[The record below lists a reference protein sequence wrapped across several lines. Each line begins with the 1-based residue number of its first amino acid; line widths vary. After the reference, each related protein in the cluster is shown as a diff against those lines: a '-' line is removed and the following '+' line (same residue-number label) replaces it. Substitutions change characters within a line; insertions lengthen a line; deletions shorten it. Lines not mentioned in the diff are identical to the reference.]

1 MIDFSRIK
9 MVVSDM
15 DGTLLN
21 SSHEVSP
28 RFFELFEQLKRH
40 EILFVAASGRQFPSM
55 RSKLQPIENQMSF
68 ISENGALIVEQQQVL
83 HKQAL
88 DRSQLVAL
96 LQKLKGLSEIESILC
111 SEKTAYSLSKNL
123 HFHGLLNEYYEAH
136 TLINSLD
143 QTKDD
148 ILKLALYHKEGGEQ
162 YIYPH
167 FQEYDG
173 PLKVKVSGDYW
184 VDISDKNANKGFAL
198 ETLMKKYQ
206 VNPDELLVFGDY
218 NNDLEMLALTPNSVA
233 MANAHKQVIKAANY
247 TTNSNDAFGVENIL
261 EELIRHR

>member
-1 MIDFSRIK
+1 
-9 MVVSDM
+9 MVVTDM

-21 SSHEVSP
+21 SAHQVSN
-28 RFFELFEQLKRH
+28 RFFELFEGLKQHDIR
-40 EILFVAASGRQFPSM
+40 FVAASGRQFPSM
-55 RSKLQPIENQMSF
+55 RSKLQTIAHQMSF
-68 ISENGALIVEQQQVL
+68 ISENGALIVEQEQVL

-88 DRSQLVAL
+88 DRNQLVAL
-96 LQKLKGLSEIESILC
+96 LEKLEQLTEVESILC
-111 SEKTAYSLSKNL
+111 SEKTAYSLSTNL

-136 TLINSLD
+136 TLIDSLE
-143 QTKDD
+143 QTQDD

-162 YIYPH
+162 HIYPH

-206 VNPDELLVFGDY
+206 VNPDELIVFGDY
-218 NNDLEMLALTPNSVA
+218 NNDLEMLALTANSVA
-233 MANAHKQVIKAANY
+233 MANAHKQVLAAANY
-247 TTNSNDAFGVENIL
+247 TTETNDAHGVEQLL
-261 EELIRHR
+261 EALIRSR

>member
-1 MIDFSRIK
+1 
-9 MVVSDM
+9 M

-21 SSHEVSP
+21 SSHEVSS
-28 RFFELFEQLKRH
+28 RFFELFEQLKRR
-40 EILFVAASGRQFPSM
+40 EIRFVAASGRQFPSM
-55 RSKLQPIENQMSF
+55 RSKLQPIEDHMSF
-68 ISENGALIVEQQQVL
+68 ISENGGLIVEQQQVL

-88 DRSQLVAL
+88 DRSQLEAL
-96 LQKLKGLSEIESILC
+96 LQKLKGLSEIEFILC

-162 YIYPH
+162 HIYPH

-206 VNPDELLVFGDY
+206 VNPDELIVFGDY

-233 MANAHKQVIKAANY
+233 MANAHKQVLAAANY
-247 TTNSNDAFGVENIL
+247 TTETNDAHGVELLL
-261 EELIRHR
+261 EALIRSR

>member
-1 MIDFSRIK
+1 
-9 MVVSDM
+9 M

-21 SSHEVSP
+21 SAHQVSS
-28 RFFELFEQLKRH
+28 RFFELFEGLKQRD
-40 EILFVAASGRQFPSM
+40 IRFVAASGRQFPSM
-55 RSKLQPIENQMSF
+55 RSKLQTIAHQMSF
-68 ISENGALIVEQQQVL
+68 ISENGALIVEQEQVL

-88 DRSQLVAL
+88 DRNQLVAL
-96 LQKLKGLSEIESILC
+96 LEKLKGLSEIESILC
-111 SEKTAYSLSKNL
+111 SEKTAYSLSNNL

-136 TLINSLD
+136 TLINSLE
-143 QTKDD
+143 QAQDD

-162 YIYPH
+162 HIYPH

-184 VDISDKNANKGFAL
+184 VDISDKNANKGYAL

-233 MANAHKQVIKAANY
+233 MANAHKKVIKAANY
-247 TTNSNDAFGVENIL
+247 TTHSNDAFGVENIL